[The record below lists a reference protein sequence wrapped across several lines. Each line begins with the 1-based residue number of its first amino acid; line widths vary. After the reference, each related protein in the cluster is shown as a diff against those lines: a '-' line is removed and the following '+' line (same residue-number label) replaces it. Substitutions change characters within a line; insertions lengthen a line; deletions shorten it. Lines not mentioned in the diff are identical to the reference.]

1 MPERIEP
8 GRPEQNGRHE
18 RMHKTLKA
26 ECAVPPQAN
35 RGAQQSRFDQFR
47 DEFNHQRPHEALGQ
61 TAPAMHYTPSERSYP
76 ARLED
81 PEYPADYQPRRVR
94 HTGEI
99 KWQCELAFL
108 SEPLAH
114 EGIGGVETEDG
125 YAGVYLRTVLGGP
138 I

>member
-26 ECAVPPQAN
+26 ECASSAAGQPS
-35 RGAQQSRFDQFR
+35 AQQCRFDQFR
-47 DEFNHQRPHEALGQ
+47 AEFNHQRPHEALGQ
-61 TAPAMHYTPSERSYP
+61 TTPATHYTPSPRSYP

-99 KWQCELAFL
+99 KWQGELVFL
-108 SEPLAH
+108 SEPLAN
-114 EGIGGVETEDG
+114 EVVGID
-125 YAGVYLRTVLGGP
+125 
-138 I
+138 